1 MSRVSLPASNSLQEE
16 LEVRTSD
23 AIFPPHTKLDEQRR
37 HEKTRNCCAFSQRI
51 EKNWY
56 EFCPQIFL
64 DIEERFRFQRNT
76 STEKRSI
83 CKCSNTLE
91 ARNFTSKDQAHVHF
105 PCDKCE
111 DRAVY
116 PMVAWR
122 RTRKRVR
129 YSDAIVDDPDGVE
142 LDIAVTSIQ
151 PSSNEEITSSSKTSV
166 SND

>member
-1 MSRVSLPASNSLQEE
+1 MSRVSLPASDSLQEE

-23 AIFPPHTKLDEQRR
+23 AIFPSHTKLDEQRR

-76 STEKRSI
+76 STERRSI
-83 CKCSNTLE
+83 FKCSNTPE
-91 ARNFTSKDQAHVHF
+91 ARNFTSKGQAHVHC

-129 YSDAIVDDPDGVE
+129 YSDANVDDPDGVE
-142 LDIAVTSIQ
+142 LDIAVTSI
-151 PSSNEEITSSSKTSV
+151 
-166 SND
+166 

>member
-23 AIFPPHTKLDEQRR
+23 AIVPPHTKLDEQRR

-64 DIEERFRFQRNT
+64 DIEECFRFQR
-76 STEKRSI
+76 SI
-83 CKCSNTLE
+83 RKCSNTPE
-91 ARNFTSKDQAHVHF
+91 ARNFTSKGQAHVHC
-105 PCDKCE
+105 PCEKCE

-122 RTRKRVR
+122 HMRKRIR
-129 YSDAIVDDPDGVE
+129 YSDANVDDPDGVE